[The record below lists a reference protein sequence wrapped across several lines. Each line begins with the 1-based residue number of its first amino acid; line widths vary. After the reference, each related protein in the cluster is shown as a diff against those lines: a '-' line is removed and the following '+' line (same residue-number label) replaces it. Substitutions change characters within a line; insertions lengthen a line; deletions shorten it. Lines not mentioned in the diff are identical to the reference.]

1 LHATPM
7 PRAFGD
13 KFMHFGSRAFVFA
26 IFLVLGVSF
35 VAGPA
40 MLFRE
45 FGWETGFLMATHDSH
60 LFLFFP
66 TLGLVAL
73 VAFYLPACA
82 FLDMYWRHVRFGR
95 ARLLIGLA
103 VVCAASYWIGASLA
117 DSPYR
122 SVWDLS
128 PAALALD
135 KSEPAGCGSAE
146 RPCERVALL
155 EGIGNIAAVSH
166 SRLGLKELVR
176 SCDPETL
183 IDGEAVGERKRF
195 CFASTPLTSKPRL
208 STDAECC
215 RAQQRYQQAIARTY
229 QSIDN
234 RSQTGRIQMA
244 LLPLKAF
251 FLFLLLGMSGL
262 LAARH
267 TGVALH
273 YPKDVDRIEV
283 GVLVGAVAMM
293 FFPLMSLG
301 FVQTADA
308 LYGVQQEAGFKPIVP
323 VMSFF
328 FGAWA
333 LLLLLFFFRRHD
345 AEVEMAAK
353 FAGVA
358 ASTIAVIKYDLL
370 VALMVRFLGSGAGEP
385 AIIFLVS
392 FAVISIVILVSP
404 AVRRLITGDRRE
416 G

>member
-1 LHATPM
+1 ML
-7 PRAFGD
+7 
-13 KFMHFGSRAFVFA
+13 FGSRAFVFA

-35 VAGPA
+35 VAGPV
-40 MLFRE
+40 MLFQE
-45 FGWETGFLMATHDSH
+45 FGWETGFLLATHDSH

-95 ARLLIGLA
+95 ARLLLGLA
-103 VVCAASYWIGASLA
+103 AVCAASYWIGASLA

-122 SVWDLS
+122 PVWDLS
-128 PAALALD
+128 PAALAVD
-135 KSEPAGCGSAE
+135 KSEPAGCGTAE
-146 RPCERVALL
+146 RPCERIALL
-155 EGIGNIAAVSH
+155 EGIGNVAAVSH

-183 IDGEAVGERKRF
+183 IDSEGGERKSF

-229 QSIDN
+229 QSMGN
-234 RSQTGRIQMA
+234 RSHTGLLQMS
-244 LLPLKAF
+244 LLPLKVF
-251 FLFLLLGMSGL
+251 FLLLLLGMSGL

-267 TGVALH
+267 TGVAMH
-273 YPKDVDRIEV
+273 YPKDVDRIEI

-308 LYGVQQEAGFKPIVP
+308 LYGVQQDTGFKPLVP
-323 VMSFF
+323 MMSFF

-358 ASTIAVIKYDLL
+358 ASTIAVIKYDLM
-370 VALMVRFLGSGAGEP
+370 VALMVRYLGSGAGEP

-392 FAVISIVILVSP
+392 FAVISMVVLASP
-404 AVRRLITGDRRE
+404 AVRRLITGDRSDV
-416 G
+416 